1 MMDQLTH
8 AHIHI
13 TKRRQWRGGAWSPS
27 STRSVLPATSMST
40 SLARWTGKSIEP
52 WPYMSYDVVTYTTTF
67 YDDNLLM

>member
-1 MMDQLTH
+1 
-8 AHIHI
+8 
-13 TKRRQWRGGAWSPS
+13 
-27 STRSVLPATSMST
+27 MST